1 MINISDKK
9 IDNFPVLFFKREF
22 ERFFKLKSLFKIK
35 LLRLKIIII
44 ALTQSVEE
52 QMENNW
58 ICDRID
64 HHIYYIWLQT
74 D

>member
-35 LLRLKIIII
+35 FLRLKIIII
-44 ALTQSVEE
+44 ALTQSMEE
-52 QMENNW
+52 QMENN
-58 ICDRID
+58 
-64 HHIYYIWLQT
+64 
-74 D
+74 